1 MSKRSWG
8 TAALK
13 ASPLRLAA
21 GVMLAVFLAAC
32 SPDAPSAPQ
41 ATQSLI
47 PATATFTPSPVP
59 PTFTPSSG
67 LTAPGDL
74 APTPPAQPDSN
85 AGADLLAE
93 DQVAAELAALAQRR
107 IAQERNVPV
116 SRIEIV
122 AVQAFAWPDTSLGCP
137 QDGQV
142 YTPLLVDGYRI
153 VLALG
158 DEEFIFH
165 TDFDRAIPCA
175 AEDERLPES

>member
-1 MSKRSWG
+1 
-8 TAALK
+8 
-13 ASPLRLAA
+13 
-21 GVMLAVFLAAC
+21 
-32 SPDAPSAPQ
+32 
-41 ATQSLI
+41 
-47 PATATFTPSPVP
+47 
-59 PTFTPSSG
+59 
-67 LTAPGDL
+67 
-74 APTPPAQPDSN
+74 
-85 AGADLLAE
+85 LLAE